1 MSPSQ
6 QHNHTVSLFEKKP
19 QDRVPEIMRSEG
31 RRGVEEVPAGWGTT
45 RCVVKGELLIVSQ
58 PVACALC
65 YVVKEVSLR
74 NRNADVDTL
83 TSGNAYGKSRCFLT
97 KPSALM
103 TTGINTTLTSA
114 SRAAAAPSSQKPANS
129 PSKSSPIFS
138 PSKHTITTTTTS
150 TNPTTLA
157 PSPTITPKPA
167 IQLELEFDDTF
178 SLTLRANDM
187 FSLAV
192 SNAQAS
198 FSTPETAT

>member
-45 RCVVKGELLIVSQ
+45 RCVVKGEFNGQ
-58 PVACALC
+58 
-65 YVVKEVSLR
+65 
-74 NRNADVDTL
+74 TL

-114 SRAAAAPSSQKPANS
+114 SRAAAPSSQKPANS

-138 PSKHTITTTTTS
+138 PSKHTITTTTTTTTS